1 MSKKQEGKSVNRYT
15 YGTKLKKI
23 RKHQHLSQKELAH
36 DICSQAMLSRI
47 ENNDVIP
54 NVVIMQ
60 QLCHRL
66 NVSLDDIVSSDDT
79 TFIHSKNQTKDVL
92 KQMRYLHQTQQ
103 YHQLL
108 RIIESFNP
116 NKSLKADDELQIF
129 YYYYAC
135 ALSYLEQKAPEEIL
149 EIFQKSLAY
158 TFSHDKDFVTDMEV
172 LILCEIGKTYL
183 AMDKTEMG
191 VSNLSRSFTFLQQH
205 SRKRLNIELVRVF
218 YTIGLSYT
226 RYQEYDLA
234 KDIVNQG
241 IQWAQERQVS
251 YYLDELFLLKGI
263 VSQKPEKIEE
273 AFECIHSFRQLRNQA
288 LEMEANE

>member
-1 MSKKQEGKSVNRYT
+1 MNRYT

-79 TFIHSKNQTKDVL
+79 TFIHNKNQTKDIL

-108 RIIESFNP
+108 RETGAFQP
-116 NKSLKADDELQIF
+116 EKTLKTDDELQL
-129 YYYYAC
+129 YYYYYGC
-135 ALSYLEQKAPEEIL
+135 ALSYLEQVDAKEVL
-149 EIFQKSLAY
+149 TIFQKSLNY
-158 TFSHDKDFVTDMEV
+158 TFTHDKEFVTDVEV

-183 AMDKTEMG
+183 AMEKTEMG
-191 VSNLSRSFTFLQQH
+191 VSNLSRAFTFLQQH
-205 SRKRLNIELVRVF
+205 SRKRLNVELVRVF
-218 YTIGLSYT
+218 YTIALSYT

-234 KDIVNQG
+234 LDIINQG
-241 IQWAQERQVS
+241 ISWAQERQVT

-263 VSQKPEKIEE
+263 VLQNPDKIEE
-273 AFECIHSFRQLRNQA
+273 AFTCITHFRQFRNQA
-288 LEMEANE
+288 LEMEASQ

>member
-1 MSKKQEGKSVNRYT
+1 
-15 YGTKLKKI
+15 
-23 RKHQHLSQKELAH
+23 
-36 DICSQAMLSRI
+36 MLSRI

-103 YHQLL
+103 YRQLL
-108 RIIESFNP
+108 RIIENFNP
-116 NKSLKADDELQIF
+116 KKSLKTDDELQIF

-149 EIFQKSLAY
+149 ETFQKSLKY

-172 LILCEIGKTYL
+172 FILCEIGKIYL

-191 VSNLSRSFTFLQQH
+191 VSNLSRSFTFYN
-205 SRKRLNIELVRVF
+205 NIH
-218 YTIGLSYT
+218 
-226 RYQEYDLA
+226 
-234 KDIVNQG
+234 VN
-241 IQWAQERQVS
+241 V
-251 YYLDELFLLKGI
+251 
-263 VSQKPEKIEE
+263 
-273 AFECIHSFRQLRNQA
+273 
-288 LEMEANE
+288 

>member
-1 MSKKQEGKSVNRYT
+1 MNRYT

-116 NKSLKADDELQIF
+116 NKSLKTDDELQIF
-129 YYYYAC
+129 YYYYAR

-191 VSNLSRSFTFLQQH
+191 VSNLSRSFTFYN
-205 SRKRLNIELVRVF
+205 NIH
-218 YTIGLSYT
+218 
-226 RYQEYDLA
+226 
-234 KDIVNQG
+234 VN
-241 IQWAQERQVS
+241 V
-251 YYLDELFLLKGI
+251 
-263 VSQKPEKIEE
+263 
-273 AFECIHSFRQLRNQA
+273 
-288 LEMEANE
+288 